1 MAISGDLILLG
12 SVEIFMGSGDQS
24 RGGFPAIEL
33 IGDFRNESTTP
44 EGFDLS
50 GGVLTLA
57 GPSVSEFEVGGD
69 DLGATPAG
77 FWHPGGNHRNFSLS
91 DLVIASNSGAIFK
104 NDFDNSFGGGDFE
117 EALYVG
123 RLELGASSALTVRAC
138 NIYYGSLQQDPTATI
153 IQQDG
158 GNLLRIDMVP
168 PGEPPS
174 SANFPKNR
182 YISLKPNNPG
192 LMVKLKVTLTD
203 SLPHPGSVGN
213 SWWVQAPIVA
223 DTAAPKPLLS
233 DGECAALLGPENMA
247 AEIDW
252 SSAGCQ
258 TLHVTGCPIEP
269 TSEYDVTAVLDTIET
284 TPLTVPTI
292 LKPGAKWWG
301 DTVGFFDGAESEWT
315 PPQGATNIDDA
326 VAAIKTFQGGQ
337 VVPPGPIPPG
347 NVAHLAVADVDPGD
361 INAIVNF
368 NDVFTVVL
376 AFQGDPYPFG
386 PADADGNCP

>member
-1 MAISGDLILLG
+1 M
-12 SVEIFMGSGDQS
+12 
-24 RGGFPAIEL
+24 
-33 IGDFRNESTTP
+33 
-44 EGFDLS
+44 
-50 GGVLTLA
+50 
-57 GPSVSEFEVGGD
+57 GGD

-77 FWHPGGNHRNFSLS
+77 FRHPVGNHRNFSLS
-91 DLVIASNSGAIFK
+91 DLVIASNSEVIFK
-104 NDFDNSFGGGDFE
+104 NDFANPFGEGDFE
-117 EALYVG
+117 EALYVR
-123 RLELGASSALTVRAC
+123 RLELGASSTLTVRAC
-138 NIYYGSLQQDPTATI
+138 NVYYGSLQQDPTSAI
-153 IQQDG
+153 IGQDG
-158 GNLLRIDMVP
+158 GDLLPIDMVP
-168 PGEPPS
+168 PGEPFFSPDYF
-174 SANFPKNR
+174 FPPTKNR
-182 YISLKPNNPG
+182 YISIRPNNPG

-223 DTAAPKPLLS
+223 DVAAPKPLLS
-233 DGECAALLGPENMA
+233 AGECAALLGPEKMA

-252 SSAGCQ
+252 GAAGCQ

-301 DTVGFFDGAESEWT
+301 DTIGFFDGAESEWT

-347 NVAHLAVADVDPGD
+347 NVAHLSVADVDPGEV
-361 INAIVNF
+361 NAVVNF
-368 NDVFTVVL
+368 NDVFTLLL
-376 AFQGDPYPFG
+376 AFQGEPYPFG
-386 PADADGNCP
+386 DPQDCLPLRRVCGRHPAEAIPSSPELRMPSHDVRKPPRLFAVPINASPRRTQRPPHPS